1 MSEAG
6 ERRQG
11 IQSVGIGLRVLEVLA
26 AQNGAAALGAIA
38 QASDLS
44 ASQAHRYLASLI
56 AAGMARQ
63 DTATGRYELGPGAL
77 RLGLAALS
85 RMDSFREAAIALT
98 DYVAET
104 GRTVQM
110 GALGPTGPIVVRWIM
125 GTPAISTSLMVG
137 SPLPLLSS
145 ATGHVFL
152 AFRPEAA
159 TRQMV
164 ERETQ
169 PQFQPVDVEGACSA
183 RRLFRCSRRPDPRS
197 AGHRRADLRPA
208 GGGGLHRHGPGD
220 RRVQAGIRRSGAPT
234 PDRSVRPDHAG
245 DGRGAS
251 VALTAQTATALRRS
265 VAGSLAV
272 SAIKALPIRR
282 RAVAKS
288 RG

>member
-1 MSEAG
+1 MSEAI

-26 AQNGAAALGAIA
+26 LQNGAAALGAIA

-63 DTATGRYELGPGAL
+63 DAATGRYELGSGAL

-169 PQFQPVDVEGACSA
+169 PQFQPVDVESLRARVRRDGYSA
-183 RRLFRCSRRPDPRS
+183 IRGDLIPGLRATAAPIFDLQGEAVFTATVLATDVFKAEYDDQARERLIEVCDEITRS
-197 AGHRRADLRPA
+197 T
-208 GGGGLHRHGPGD
+208 GG
-220 RRVQAGIRRSGAPT
+220 
-234 PDRSVRPDHAG
+234 VRP
-245 DGRGAS
+245 
-251 VALTAQTATALRRS
+251 
-265 VAGSLAV
+265 SL
-272 SAIKALPIRR
+272 
-282 RAVAKS
+282 
-288 RG
+288 

>member
-1 MSEAG
+1 M
-6 ERRQG
+6 
-11 IQSVGIGLRVLEVLA
+11 GIGLRVLEVLA
-26 AQNGAAALGAIA
+26 SQNGAAALGAIA

-63 DTATGRYELGPGAL
+63 DAATGRYELGSGAL

-98 DYVAET
+98 DYVVET

-169 PQFQPVDVEGACSA
+169 PQFQPVDVEG
-183 RRLFRCSRRPDPRS
+183 
-197 AGHRRADLRPA
+197 LRK
-208 GGGGLHRHGPGD
+208 
-220 RRVQAGIRRSGAPT
+220 RVQQDGFSAIRGDLIPGLRATAVPIFDLQGEAVFTATVLATDVFKPEYDDQARERLIEVCDEIT
-234 PDRSVRPDHAG
+234 RATGGVRP
-245 DGRGAS
+245 S
-251 VALTAQTATALRRS
+251 
-265 VAGSLAV
+265 
-272 SAIKALPIRR
+272 I
-282 RAVAKS
+282 
-288 RG
+288 